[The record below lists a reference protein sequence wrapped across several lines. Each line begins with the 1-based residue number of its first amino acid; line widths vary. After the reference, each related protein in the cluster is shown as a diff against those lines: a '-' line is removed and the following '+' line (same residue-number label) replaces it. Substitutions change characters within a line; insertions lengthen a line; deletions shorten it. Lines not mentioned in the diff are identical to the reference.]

1 MLGVEAAEQRPA
13 GQEGGQDRNAV
24 VLLQTPAPALI
35 HPIQDYITGT
45 VSSVWV
51 RLAKFVY

>member
-1 MLGVEAAEQRPA
+1 MVGVEAAEQRPA